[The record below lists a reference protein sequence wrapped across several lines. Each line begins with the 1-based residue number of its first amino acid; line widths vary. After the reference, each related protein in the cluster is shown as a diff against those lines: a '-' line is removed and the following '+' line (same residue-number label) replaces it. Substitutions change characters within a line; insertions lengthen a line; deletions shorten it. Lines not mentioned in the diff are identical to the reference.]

1 MIKTTFHRLLAFTA
15 TAGLAASLAACGPD
29 DAQQNKTVAPLLSQ
43 ASPQPGWSMDDL
55 AAVDPQFLTG
65 EATPLPEAV
74 PMRAS
79 YRGDYGYAPAYDYG
93 PEYVDEGYFDD
104 GYYADNVGAD
114 DYQWLALA
122 AALGGMLGNAPPD
135 YAFGYGGVQPWAWE
149 TGDRYLRYAEPIDG
163 GYRYYYYEPD
173 SYTPFLVSDPYYSYG
188 YRDDRLVAIYDRS
201 GRVLDA
207 RRAERQRQAAR
218 DYYARARQMYVA
230 AHREPRVGVAAPLW
244 QRQRD
249 AVVRQQRRWD
259 DARGERTAWQTWD
272 AKNEP
277 RLHRDWAGEAL
288 VRREAERSF
297 AGWQKADFKT
307 PAPKFYSPQQ
317 RQAQLQKVAQIR
329 RSEQAAGGRRKPQQP
344 ALVQRQAVV
353 ERPAIQR
360 QQQQQRV
367 VAEQRRQVSR
377 QADALRARGQRQA
390 QTQRAAQQR
399 QAQAQRAED
408 RQRSQA
414 AEQKARKAQQ
424 QHQAQAQ
431 RANVQ
436 QQERRQRA
444 QQLAGRAAR
453 QRKQAAAQQH
463 QQQALHAAQQRRQ
476 QAAREHQLEAQ
487 RATQQRQAAHAQQAQ
502 RAARQEAQRATQQ
515 RQAARAQQVHQA
527 AQQQAQRAASQR
539 AAAQQQ
545 QAQARQ
551 AQRQAQPSHAAQRQ
565 PSGGGQPQQ
574 AHGNGH
580 GRKDR

>member
-259 DARGERTAWQTWD
+259 EARGERKAWQTWD

-329 RSEQAAGGRRKPQQP
+329 RNEQAAGGRRSPQQP
-344 ALVQRQAVV
+344 ALVQRQAVQG
-353 ERPAIQR
+353 RPAMQR
-360 QQQQQRV
+360 QQQRV

-414 AEQKARKAQQ
+414 ARQKARKAQQ

-444 QQLAGRAAR
+444 QQLAGRVAQ

-551 AQRQAQPSHAAQRQ
+551 AQRQAQPSHAARRQ
-565 PSGGGQPQQ
+565 PSGGGQSQQ